1 MRLYELSP
9 AFGQQESFYGKAQV
23 LEYNDGAAVLLSY
36 HTPIIRREKNG
47 TLSRLWAGWSNT
59 TGRHIYAFCGLRKK
73 DFFALP
79 VDRRYD
85 GMNKAAAYSGTL
97 VF

>member
-1 MRLYELSP
+1 MRYELMP
-9 AFGQQESFYGKAQV
+9 KNRKSFYGKAV
-23 LEYNDGAAVLLSY
+23 VDIARDGTETLFSY
-36 HTPIIRREKNG
+36 HTPIIRKAKDG
-47 TLSRLWAGWSNT
+47 TLTRLWAGWSAT

-73 DFFALP
+73 DFSTLP

>member
-1 MRLYELSP
+1 MKTYELSP
-9 AFGQQESFYGKAQV
+9 VLGQQESFYGKAHVQ
-23 LEYNDGAAVLLSY
+23 EYDDGSAVLFSY
-36 HTPIIRREKNG
+36 YTPIIRREKNG
-47 TLSRLWAGWSNT
+47 SLSRLWAGWSAT

-73 DFFALP
+73 DFTALP